1 MFRYFQAAAFMLTV
15 IITAA
20 VIRPLNASNTF
31 AAETSDLRN
40 TRDIQIVEHVSF
52 FINGEEKSIE
62 VIPDKTAGQL
72 LRTLQRGIDTALIFS
87 GNTEQVIGD
96 TTLEFYTWRSEI
108 ETIAEPIQYAVE
120 RHTTPSLSMGVEHIR
135 QAGKMGEHRRNY
147 EVIYLGSEEYI
158 REFVGEIV
166 IEPVSRIID
175 VGIGG
180 ALGTLTD
187 TSRPSFRYARRL
199 TMNATAYTAGFS
211 CTGKHPDHPAYRITA
226 SGREVEHGIVA
237 VDPRVIPLGTRLY
250 VEGYGFSL
258 AADTGSAI
266 RGYAIDLFM
275 ECWDAAIQFGRRDL
289 TVFVLE

>member
-108 ETIAEPIQYAVE
+108 ETITEPIQYAVE
-120 RHTTPSLSMGVEHIR
+120 RHITPSLSSGVENVR

-147 EVIYLGSEEYI
+147 EVIYLGNEEYI
-158 REFVGEIV
+158 REFVGETV

-175 VGIGG
+175 VGVGG